1 MLKKGK
7 KGQKTFTF
15 AFQDIIIK
23 FISQASTRGLCLAY
37 QILVVKGVAVWPN
50 ALKREICDKNI
61 FSDNVEWSY
70 EKLQKMI
77 SADLKTDV
85 KQYEQRPG
93 PINLYEYI

>member
-37 QILVVKGVAVWPN
+37 QILAVKGVAV
-50 ALKREICDKNI
+50 
-61 FSDNVEWSY
+61 
-70 EKLQKMI
+70 
-77 SADLKTDV
+77 
-85 KQYEQRPG
+85 
-93 PINLYEYI
+93 

>member
-1 MLKKGK
+1 MHF
-7 KGQKTFTF
+7 KTSSSNLYHKHQQEVYVSLIRF
-15 AFQDIIIK
+15 
-23 FISQASTRGLCLAY
+23 
-37 QILVVKGVAVWPN
+37 KGVAVWPN

-61 FSDNVEWSY
+61 FSDNAEWSY

-93 PINLYEYI
+93 PINL

>member
-7 KGQKTFTF
+7 KGKKTFTF

-23 FISQASTRGLCLAY
+23 FISQASIRGLCLAY

-70 EKLQKMI
+70 EKLRKMI

-85 KQYEQRPG
+85 KQYEKRLS